1 MDSMG
6 LRINTNVP
14 SLAAQRTLGDNI
26 RRMSDNFRK
35 MASGERITRAADD
48 AAGLA
53 ISENIKSKIRSKRQ
67 ANRNANDAISMI
79 QTTES
84 GLNEI
89 ANILIRLR
97 ELSIQASSDTVGKTE
112 RGFSDIEF
120 QELKDEID
128 RISKTSSFNG
138 IPLLDGTGG
147 VMEFQIGINNDPVL
161 DRMRYDAEELDSGLS
176 ALGLVGDGVS
186 SKEGAQ
192 SSLENIDNALVQVN
206 GMRARLGASQNR
218 LSRTISNLDVSEEN
232 LSAANSRIRDVD
244 IASETAD
251 LAKNN
256 ILVEA
261 GSAILSQA
269 NQYPQ
274 YALKLLG

>member
-6 LRINTNVP
+6 LRINTNIP
-14 SLAAQRTLGDNI
+14 SLAAQRTLGDNV

-97 ELSIQASSDTVGKTE
+97 ELSIQASSDTVGKAE
-112 RGFSDIEF
+112 RGFSNIEF
-120 QELKDEID
+120 QELKEEID
-128 RISKTSSFNG
+128 RISKTSNFNG

-147 VMEFQIGINNDPVL
+147 MMEFQVGINNDPIL
-161 DRMRYDAEELDSGLS
+161 DRLQYNAEEVDASLS
-176 ALGLVGDGVS
+176 ALSLVQDGVA
-186 SKEGAQ
+186 SKEMAQ
-192 SSLENIDNALVQVN
+192 SSLENIDNALVEVN
-206 GMRARLGASQNR
+206 GMRARLGAMQNR
-218 LSRTISNLDVSEEN
+218 LSITISNLDVSEEN
-232 LSAANSRIRDVD
+232 LAAANSRIRDVD
-244 IASETAD
+244 VASETAD